1 MYSTDETEKKSTL
14 TLESRKTLSLDGVND
29 VLSFVEGAVLLKTA
43 LGTLTVEGS
52 GLHILLLD
60 LESGRVTLEGSI
72 SALFYSDKSA
82 GGKGGFF
89 SRMVR

>member
-14 TLESRKTLSLDGVND
+14 TLQNRKTLSLDGVTD
-29 VLSFVEGAVLLKTA
+29 VLSFDESTVLLKTA
-43 LGTLTVEGS
+43 LGTLTVEGV

-60 LESGRVTLEGSI
+60 LESGRVTLEGSV
-72 SALFYSDKSA
+72 SALFYTEKST

>member
-1 MYSTDETEKKSTL
+1 MYSADETEKKSTL
-14 TLESRKTLSLDGVND
+14 TLQNRKTLSLDGVSD
-29 VLSFVEGAVLLKTA
+29 VLSFDESTVLLKTA

-52 GLHILLLD
+52 GLHILQLD
-60 LESGRVTLEGSI
+60 LESGRVTVEGSV
-72 SALFYSDKSA
+72 SALLYSDKSA